1 MPTDGLLNQGSSDT
15 LIYIDFEQIGIYG
28 NRPCPLNPVLMG
40 PATAGAP
47 VSSLTPPNDS
57 FRLIFGI
64 TVNWH
69 DGRLSILLKIE
80 IVLFS
85 EALSSWFERNID
97 GRRPPT
103 MDFLGSRTYNIRTTV
118 VRKALEDPRRSSS
131 V

>member
-1 MPTDGLLNQGSSDT
+1 
-15 LIYIDFEQIGIYG
+15 
-28 NRPCPLNPVLMG
+28 MG

-85 EALSSWFERNID
+85 EALLSWYERYFDHADPFKTDFRKMAYPNT
-97 GRRPPT
+97 GR
-103 MDFLGSRTYNIRTTV
+103 
-118 VRKALEDPRRSSS
+118 
-131 V
+131 

>member
-1 MPTDGLLNQGSSDT
+1 M
-15 LIYIDFEQIGIYG
+15 
-28 NRPCPLNPVLMG
+28 NPVLIG
-40 PATAGAP
+40 PLTAGAP
-47 VSSLTPPNDS
+47 VSSLTPPNES

-103 MDFLGSRTYNIRTTV
+103 IDFLGSRTYNIRTV
-118 VRKALEDPRRSSS
+118 VVHAALNDPGCGSS
-131 V
+131 VWRALNHGSMSYLN